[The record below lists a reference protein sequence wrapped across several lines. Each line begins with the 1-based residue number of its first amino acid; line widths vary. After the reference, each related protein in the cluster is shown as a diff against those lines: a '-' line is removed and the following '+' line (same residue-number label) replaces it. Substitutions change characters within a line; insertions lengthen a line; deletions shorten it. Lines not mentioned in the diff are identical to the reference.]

1 LTRRIQELGMDDEL
15 RKGGEHTSAAHVDEA
30 AVPRA

>member
-1 LTRRIQELGMDDEL
+1 MDDEL
-15 RKGGEHTSAAHVDEA
+15 RKGGEHASAAHVDEA